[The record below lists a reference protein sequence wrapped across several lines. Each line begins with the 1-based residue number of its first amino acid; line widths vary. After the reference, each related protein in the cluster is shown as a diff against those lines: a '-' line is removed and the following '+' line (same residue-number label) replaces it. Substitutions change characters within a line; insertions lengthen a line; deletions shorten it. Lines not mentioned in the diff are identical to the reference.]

1 VKLGFAGS
9 NEMNKSIRIIG
20 VLLLIAALTYQT
32 LSAYRENRRQAQEA
46 RTTAALLGAE
56 LQDALRAPADRVIAD
71 LNRLYENH
79 PDGNRIFDFLKTAKD
94 RGDIY
99 GGFVEV
105 HPRELMDPKDWDS
118 PEANAWYSMT
128 LSTGSNLPLPSE
140 EDLDF
145 FRNTLKNNLVLR
157 DTLNPERYLLGPQD
171 ESVVWW
177 VRPVPDSPDT
187 NIRMIG
193 LGFKVKKE
201 LDPASQAGLEERF
214 PRSPIYRLTASS
226 GDRFAFTLTAP
237 GGAVSYNLGDVKG
250 KSGVWEKELDETA
263 LNFKGWT
270 VLVRARDGGKPFNA
284 VLPAVAGLAGI
295 VLLLL

>member
-1 VKLGFAGS
+1 MK
-9 NEMNKSIRIIG
+9 KITRIVG
-20 VLLLIAALTYQT
+20 VLLLIAALTYQIR
-32 LSAYRENRRQAQEA
+32 SDYRQSRRMAQEA
-46 RTTAALLGAE
+46 RATAALLSEE
-56 LQDALRAPADRVIAD
+56 LKGVLRAPADRVIAD

-79 PDGNRIFDFLKTAKD
+79 PGGNQIFDFLKNAKD

-105 HPRELMDPKDWDS
+105 HPRELMDPKDWETPQAD
-118 PEANAWYSMT
+118 AWYSMT
-128 LSTGSNLPLPSE
+128 LSTGTNLPLPTE

-145 FRNTLKNNLVLR
+145 FRTTLKNRLVLS
-157 DTLNPERYLLGPQD
+157 DTLNPERYLIGPQD

-193 LGFKVKKE
+193 LGFKVKKQ
-201 LDPASQAGLEERF
+201 LDPPSQAVIEDRF
-214 PRSPIYRLTASS
+214 PRSPIFSLTEESD

-237 GGAVSYNLGDVKG
+237 EKAASYNLGDVQG
-250 KSGVWEKELDETA
+250 KSRIWEKELDKTA

-270 VLVRARDGGKPFNA
+270 IAVWARDAGKS
-284 VLPAVAGLAGI
+284 VLAFLPTAAAGLAGI